1 MASDV
6 VVLNLWAHDVGRAD
20 GQAYSV
26 LRSVFEE
33 AVHLYGRQRRGINN
47 MNNNDEESVSV
58 SPREDEGKEGGDE
71 IVGGPARFPKVLML
85 VMRDVEDEDQY
96 KALEKAARANMEAL
110 WRGVEKPVSLR
121 DASLSEVFDLRIAGL
136 PHFKYQRR
144 EFASKAA
151 GLGRC
156 FLDPSHTAGF
166 VFPRARRPREMKS
179 RIKNGGKNREHSEG
193 SAGSDGGEQDKGV
206 GCAAVPLSMMRRR
219 LEEIW
224 ACAKTNNR
232 LADVSDL

>member
-1 MASDV
+1 MAGKIQSRV
-6 VVLNLWAHDVGRAD
+6 FVKSRVSLPRSRCMCVLLLIHERIDIFF
-20 GQAYSV
+20 
-26 LRSVFEE
+26 SVFSPSF
-33 AVHLYGRQRRGINN
+33 VYF
-47 MNNNDEESVSV
+47 VSV
-58 SPREDEGKEGGDE
+58 
-71 IVGGPARFPKVLML
+71 
-85 VMRDVEDEDQY
+85 
-96 KALEKAARANMEAL
+96 
-110 WRGVEKPVSLR
+110 RG
-121 DASLSEVFDLRIAGL
+121 
-136 PHFKYQRR
+136 
-144 EFASKAA
+144 
-151 GLGRC
+151 GLGG
-156 FLDPSHTAGF
+156 LGAGF